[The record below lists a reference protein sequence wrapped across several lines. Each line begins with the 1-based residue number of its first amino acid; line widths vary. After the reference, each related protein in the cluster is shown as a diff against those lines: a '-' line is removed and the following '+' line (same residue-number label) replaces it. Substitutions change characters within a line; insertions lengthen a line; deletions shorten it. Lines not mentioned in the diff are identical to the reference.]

1 MVRNPLPIGK
11 IPIPKICPPPP
22 PLTPPTPDAAE
33 LPETETFTIEL
44 KKDDLGLG
52 ITVAGY
58 VCEKGKLA
66 CFLSQKQLEFSG
78 FAEEISGIFV
88 KSIGKGSAADSSGI
102 IKVNDRIIEVS
113 FV

>member
-58 VCEKGKLA
+58 VCEKGKLG
-66 CFLSQKQLEFSG
+66 CF
-78 FAEEISGIFV
+78 
-88 KSIGKGSAADSSGI
+88 
-102 IKVNDRIIEVS
+102 VS
-113 FV
+113 FLPKNSLNFLVCRRNFWDIR